1 MIAGFIGA
9 GKVGFSLG
17 KYMVCN
23 GITVSGYY
31 SRNIDSARE
40 AADFTHTDFFK
51 NISEIVE
58 KSDIIFL
65 TVPDGA
71 IEDVWK
77 SLKQYSLEN
86 KYICHCSGAMSSA
99 VFSGIDKCKAYGY
112 SVHPLLAVCDKLQS
126 YRDLSKA
133 FFTIEYSN
141 EKSFEKLDVI
151 RNMITELGNQVMV
164 IKDNQKTKY
173 HAAAVFASNLV
184 VSLVYEAAKLL
195 QDCGFSEEDSRKAL
209 MPLFLNNCENI
220 SEKGPVMAITGP
232 VERADDGT
240 VRKHLSVLNQ
250 EESYIYAGLS
260 KVLTEIASKKNP
272 ERDYEKIKKLLEE
285 I

>member
-1 MIAGFIGA
+1 
-9 GKVGFSLG
+9 
-17 KYMVCN
+17 
-23 GITVSGYY
+23 
-31 SRNIDSARE
+31 
-40 AADFTHTDFFK
+40 
-51 NISEIVE
+51 
-58 KSDIIFL
+58 
-65 TVPDGA
+65 
-71 IEDVWK
+71 
-77 SLKQYSLEN
+77 
-86 KYICHCSGAMSSA
+86 
-99 VFSGIDKCKAYGY
+99 
-112 SVHPLLAVCDKLQS
+112 
-126 YRDLSKA
+126 
-133 FFTIEYSN
+133 
-141 EKSFEKLDVI
+141 
-151 RNMITELGNQVMV
+151 MITELGNQVMV

-220 SEKGPVMAITGP
+220 SEKGPVMALTGP

>member
-1 MIAGFIGA
+1 
-9 GKVGFSLG
+9 
-17 KYMVCN
+17 MVCN

-220 SEKGPVMAITGP
+220 SEKGPVMALTGP